1 MSNSEL
7 KNDVD
12 FSKLHLFIIS
22 SLIFELSKEVKSLNL
37 QLRNSSLDCSIFLRL
52 LKVLLSEK
60 VQVLKF
66 TLQISEIENSNS
78 LKLQL

>member
-1 MSNSEL
+1 MVSNSEL

-22 SLIFELSKEVKSLNL
+22 ALIFELSKEVKSLNL
-37 QLRNSSLDCSIFLRL
+37 QLRNSSLDCSIFLRS

-66 TLQISEIENSNS
+66 TLQISEIG
-78 LKLQL
+78 KL